1 MIRESYVFDDNKYY
15 KICERYNQTNKYEDI
30 AKDLLHETGLIQS
43 DEYTRTDSFSLWR
56 SEALVKM
63 VLL

>member
-43 DEYTRTDSFSLWR
+43 DEYTRTDSFSL
-56 SEALVKM
+56 
-63 VLL
+63 